1 MKNWNLKYHLFLF
14 FLKGGLSITLISFL
28 GPKGTFTHQAAN
40 ILGEDLIPYC
50 TIPAV
55 MESVSDN
62 EADYGVVP
70 IENSIEGPV
79 GITLDSLA
87 HKFDLKIFKEIIIP
101 INQNLIVNPGCTMD
115 DIEDVYSHQ
124 QAIAQCGEFIQQ
136 NKIQPHY
143 AISTANAAKSIIG
156 DKSKAAIGNEKA
168 AELYSLE
175 ILKANI
181 QDMDNNETRF
191 IVVSK
196 NDHKPTGKD
205 KTSIIFSI
213 YEDRPGELYN
223 ILGIFQKNNI
233 NLTKIE
239 SRPSKKGLGKYL
251 FFVDFYGHKG
261 EDLIKNIIDEIDE
274 NTYFLKVLGSYPE
287 F

>member
-1 MKNWNLKYHLFLF
+1 MV
-14 FLKGGLSITLISFL
+14 GD
-28 GPKGTFTHQAAN
+28 
-40 ILGEDLIPYC
+40 ELIPYC

-55 MESVSDN
+55 LESVANGECS
-62 EADYGVVP
+62 YGVVP

-101 INQNLIVNPGCTMD
+101 INQNLIVNPGCTME
-115 DIEDVYSHQ
+115 DIEDVYSHA
-124 QAIAQCGEFIQQ
+124 QALAQCQEFVSR

-143 AISTANAAKSIIG
+143 AVSTARAAKDIIG
-156 DKSKAAIGNEKA
+156 CNSKAAIGNAKIV
-168 AELYSLE
+168 ELYGLE
-175 ILKANI
+175 ILKSNI

-191 IVVSK
+191 VVVSK
-196 NDHKPTGKD
+196 KQHEKTGKD

-213 YEDRPGELYN
+213 YEDKPGGLYK

-251 FFVDFYGHKG
+251 FFVDFNGHI
-261 EDLIKNIIDEIDE
+261 EDDLVKEILDEIEE
-274 NTYFLKVLGSYPE
+274 NTYYLKILGSFPE

>member
-1 MKNWNLKYHLFLF
+1 MV
-14 FLKGGLSITLISFL
+14 GD
-28 GPKGTFTHQAAN
+28 
-40 ILGEDLIPYC
+40 DLVPYC

-55 MESVSDN
+55 MESVVND
-62 EADYGVVP
+62 ECLFGIVP

-87 HKFDLKIFKEIIIP
+87 HKYDLKIFKEIIIP
-101 INQNLIVNPGCTMD
+101 INQHLIVNPGCKLE
-115 DIEDVYSHQ
+115 DIEEVYSHG
-124 QAIAQCGEFIQQ
+124 QALAQCRDFLNNHNFQQ
-136 NKIQPHY
+136 HY
-143 AISTANAAKSIIG
+143 AVSTARAAKDIMG
-156 DKSKAAIGNEKA
+156 DKTKAAIGNKKIV
-168 AELYSLE
+168 ELYDLE
-175 ILKANI
+175 ILKSNI

-191 IVVSK
+191 VVLSK
-196 NDHKPTGKD
+196 ENHEMTGKD

-213 YEDRPGELYN
+213 YEDKPGGLYK
-223 ILGIFQKNNI
+223 ILGIFEKDNI

-251 FFVDFYGHKG
+251 FFVDFNGHI
-261 EDLIKNIIDEIDE
+261 EDEVIQNILKQIKE

>member
-1 MKNWNLKYHLFLF
+1 MV
-14 FLKGGLSITLISFL
+14 SD
-28 GPKGTFTHQAAN
+28 
-40 ILGEDLIPYC
+40 ELIPYC

-55 MESVSDN
+55 LESVANGECS
-62 EADYGVVP
+62 YGVVP

-101 INQNLIVNPGCTMD
+101 INQNLIVNPGCTME
-115 DIEDVYSHQ
+115 DIEDVYSHA
-124 QAIAQCGEFIQQ
+124 QALAQCQEFVSR

-143 AISTANAAKSIIG
+143 AVSTARAAKDIIG
-156 DKSKAAIGNEKA
+156 CNSKAAIGNAKIV
-168 AELYSLE
+168 ELYGLE
-175 ILKANI
+175 ILKSNI

-191 IVVSK
+191 VVVSK
-196 NDHKPTGKD
+196 KQHEKTGKD

-213 YEDRPGELYN
+213 YEDKPGGLYK

-251 FFVDFYGHKG
+251 FFVDFNGHI
-261 EDLIKNIIDEIDE
+261 EDDLVKEILDEIEE
-274 NTYFLKVLGSYPE
+274 NTYYLKILGSFPE

>member
-1 MKNWNLKYHLFLF
+1 MV
-14 FLKGGLSITLISFL
+14 GD
-28 GPKGTFTHQAAN
+28 
-40 ILGEDLIPYC
+40 ELIPYC

-55 MESVSDN
+55 LESVANGECS
-62 EADYGVVP
+62 YGVVP

-115 DIEDVYSHQ
+115 DIEDVYSHA
-124 QAIAQCGEFIQQ
+124 QALAQCQEFVSR

-143 AISTANAAKSIIG
+143 AVSTARAAKDIIG
-156 DKSKAAIGNEKA
+156 CNSKAAIGNAKIV
-168 AELYSLE
+168 ELYGLE
-175 ILKANI
+175 ILKSNI

-191 IVVSK
+191 VVVSK
-196 NDHKPTGKD
+196 KQHEKTGKD

-213 YEDRPGELYN
+213 YEDKPGGLYK

-251 FFVDFYGHKG
+251 FFVDFNGHV
-261 EDLIKNIIDEIDE
+261 EDDLVKEILDEIEE
-274 NTYFLKVLGSYPE
+274 NTYYLKILGSFPE

>member
-1 MKNWNLKYHLFLF
+1 M
-14 FLKGGLSITLISFL
+14 
-28 GPKGTFTHQAAN
+28 GPKGTFTHEAAT
-40 ILGEDLIPYC
+40 ILGDELIPYC

-55 MESVSDN
+55 MESV
-62 EADYGVVP
+62 EKGETEYGVVP

-87 HKFDLKIFKEIIIP
+87 HKYDLNIFKEIIIP
-101 INQNLIVNPGCTMD
+101 INQNLIVNPGVTMD
-115 DIEDVYSHQ
+115 EIEDVYSHA
-124 QAIAQCGEFIQQ
+124 QAISQCQEFISE
-136 NKIQPHY
+136 NNIQPHY
-143 AISTANAAKSIIG
+143 AVSTARAAKDIIG
-156 DKSKAAIGNEKA
+156 HRTKAAIGNAKTV
-168 AELYSLE
+168 ELYDLE

-181 QDMDNNETRF
+181 QDVDNNETRF
-191 IVVSK
+191 VVVSK
-196 NDHKPTGKD
+196 LDNEPTGKD

-213 YEDRPGELYN
+213 YEDKPGGLYK

-251 FFVDFYGHKG
+251 FFVDFNGHKN
-261 EDLIKNIIDEIDE
+261 DAVIVDILNEISE
-274 NTYFLKVLGSYPE
+274 NTYFLKILGSYPE

>member
-1 MKNWNLKYHLFLF
+1 MV
-14 FLKGGLSITLISFL
+14 GD
-28 GPKGTFTHQAAN
+28 
-40 ILGEDLIPYC
+40 ELIPYC

-55 MESVSDN
+55 LESVANGECS
-62 EADYGVVP
+62 YGVVP

-101 INQNLIVNPGCTMD
+101 INQNLIVNPGCTME
-115 DIEDVYSHQ
+115 DIEDVYSHA
-124 QAIAQCGEFIQQ
+124 QALAQCQEFVSR

-143 AISTANAAKSIIG
+143 AVSTARAAKDIIG
-156 DKSKAAIGNEKA
+156 CNSKAAIGNAKIV
-168 AELYSLE
+168 ELYGLE
-175 ILKANI
+175 ILKSNI

-191 IVVSK
+191 VVVSK
-196 NDHKPTGKD
+196 KQHEKTGKD

-213 YEDRPGELYN
+213 YEDKPGGLYK

-251 FFVDFYGHKG
+251 FFVDFNGHI
-261 EDLIKNIIDEIDE
+261 EDDLVKEILDEIEE
-274 NTYFLKVLGSYPE
+274 NTYYLKILGYFPE